1 MKNNDD
7 YVVSVLCMTYNQSA
21 YIVDA
26 MNGFA
31 MQQTNFPFVAVVVDD
46 ASTDGEQEV
55 INTYVDEHFDHSVEN
70 GFKQWETADAC
81 WTFARH
87 KANENCHLVVV
98 CLKRNLFKE
107 PEKKKAVIKDWMNA
121 KFTAICEGDDY
132 WTDPLK
138 LQKQVDFLEEH
149 EEYSMCCTAFSQTFD
164 GHEESKQIVRYDLDE
179 ITVDELL
186 KERWIGTLTTLY
198 RSKLMSDYAPPF
210 PNLPFGDLPMWFHL
224 ALKGRVKYMKDVTA
238 NYRSLSNSACH
249 SPDKKKQFA
258 FSLHAMRVREY
269 YALKMNRIEI
279 AQPFFSK
286 KSHYYF
292 EMCYRNQWFDF
303 SLDTLWHFVKEYG
316 RPSGYDKLKYFG
328 MKSRINYS
336 ISKSIISFLKK

>member
-1 MKNNDD
+1 MQETSFP
-7 YVVSVLCMTYNQSA
+7 VVYT
-21 YIVDA
+21 I
-26 MNGFA
+26 
-31 MQQTNFPFVAVVVDD
+31 VDD
-46 ASTDGEQEV
+46 ASTDKTAEV
-55 INTYVDEHFDHSVEN
+55 LRRFVNEYFDVGSNSGGYDKDTDYGHV
-70 GFKQWETADAC
+70 
-81 WTFARH
+81 TFAQH
-87 KANENCHLVVV
+87 KTNNNCYFVVIYLKENHYSQ
-98 CLKRNLFKE
+98 
-107 PEKKKAVIKDWMNA
+107 KKSKAPYLTEWMDTKYVA
-121 KFTAICEGDDY
+121 LCEGDDY

-138 LQKQVDFLEEH
+138 LLKQVDFLEEH

-224 ALKGRVKYMKDVTA
+224 ALKGRVKYLKDVTA

-249 SPDKKKQFA
+249 FPDKKKQFA
-258 FSLHAMRVREY
+258 FSLHAMKVREY

-286 KSHYYF
+286 NSHYFF

-303 SLDTLWHFVKEYG
+303 PMDTLWHFVKIYG
-316 RPSGYDKLKYFG
+316 HPSGYDRVKYLGLKNKFFYTVARLVMKLLGKDYA
-328 MKSRINYS
+328 K
-336 ISKSIISFLKK
+336 

>member
-1 MKNNDD
+1 MFGSN
-7 YVVSVLCMTYNQSA
+7 YIVSVCCYTYNQSA
-21 YIVDA
+21 YITDA

-31 MQQTNFPFVAVVVDD
+31 MQQTNFPFVAVIVDD
-46 ASTDGEQEV
+46 ASTDGEQDV
-55 INTYVDEHFDHSVEN
+55 IRSYIDECFNHSEET
-70 GFKQWETADAC
+70 GFRQWETEEAH

-87 KANENCHLVVV
+87 KENDNCHFVTVF
-98 CLKRNLFKE
+98 LKRNLYKE
-107 PEKKKAVIKDWMNA
+107 SEKKKAIINEWLDA
-121 KFTAICEGDDY
+121 KYVALCEGDDY

-198 RSKLMSDYAPPF
+198 RSELMSDYAPPF

-249 SPDKKKQFA
+249 FLDKKKQFA

-269 YALKMNRIEI
+269 YALRMNKIEI

-286 KSHYYF
+286 NSHYYF

-303 SLDTLWHFVKEYG
+303 PLDTLWHFVKEYG
-316 RPSGYDKLKYFG
+316 HPSGYDKLKFFG
-328 MKSRINYS
+328 MRSSINYS